1 MTSDAK
7 NLLKKIAGLII
18 LIGCIAGGV
27 AYCVYNRGVK
37 IDEKTFPDET
47 FRTYLLEKQDHNK
60 DKWLRKDQIDFIK
73 SISLEGCDNL
83 QGIENF
89 TGLTSLSLTN
99 CKDVSEV
106 ESVTSLKSLTLTDC
120 KNVSIDFSKLTSL
133 ERLIITNCEI
143 SYDIDFSGL
152 QYINE
157 IKIEDSTVGSL
168 TFIGCPILDSIYLH
182 TSTADKLLIENCLLI
197 HHVTVDEVQN
207 ITSIVLD
214 DCPEMWDAYFVDC
227 PDLNELALRKCNRL
241 TIMNI
246 IGCDL
251 IKEVDMRGC
260 EYIWQVFNTPDALKT
275 TDSSNRS
282 GYITYYRSDDELIR
296 HLKLPQ
302 IRIHCKSDVELI
314 TK

>member
-18 LIGCIAGGV
+18 LIGCIAGVV
-27 AYCVYNRGVK
+27 AFCIYNRGVK

-47 FRTYLLEKQDHNK
+47 FRTYLLERQDHNK

-120 KNVSIDFSKLTSL
+120 KNVSFDFSKLTNL
-133 ERLIITNCEI
+133 ERLIIKNSEI
-143 SYDIDFSGL
+143 SVDIDLSGL

-168 TFIGCPILDSIYLH
+168 SFTDCPILDKIYLH

-214 DCPEMWDAYFVDC
+214 DCPEMCDAYFVDC

-260 EYIWQVFNTPDALKT
+260 EYIWKVFNTPDALKT
-275 TDSSNRS
+275 TDSSDRS

>member
-1 MTSDAK
+1 MTSDTK
-7 NLLKKIAGLII
+7 NLLKKIVGLII
-18 LIGCIAGGV
+18 LIGCIACGV
-27 AYCVYNRGVK
+27 AFCIYNRGVK

-47 FRTYLLEKQDHNK
+47 FRTYLLERQDHNK

-120 KNVSIDFSKLTSL
+120 KNVSFDFSKLTNL
-133 ERLIITNCEI
+133 ERLIIKNSEI
-143 SYDIDFSGL
+143 SVDIDLSGL

-168 TFIGCPILDSIYLH
+168 SFIGCPILDSIYLH
-182 TSTADKLLIENCLLI
+182 TSTADKLLIENCPLI
-197 HHVTVDEVQN
+197 HHVTIDEVQN
-207 ITSIVLD
+207 ITSVVLD
-214 DCPEMWDAYFVDC
+214 DCPEMWNAYFIDC
-227 PDLNELALRKCNRL
+227 PDLSELALRKCAKI
-241 TIMNI
+241 TTMNI
-246 IGCDL
+246 FRCDL
-251 IKEVDMRGC
+251 IKEVDVRGC
-260 EYIWQVFNTPDALKT
+260 EYIWQVFNTTDALKT
-275 TDSSNRS
+275 INSSTHG
-282 GYITYYRSDDELIR
+282 GYVILVTSDDMLIR
-296 HLKLPQ
+296 QLKLPQ
-302 IRIHCKSDVELI
+302 IRIECKSDVEFI